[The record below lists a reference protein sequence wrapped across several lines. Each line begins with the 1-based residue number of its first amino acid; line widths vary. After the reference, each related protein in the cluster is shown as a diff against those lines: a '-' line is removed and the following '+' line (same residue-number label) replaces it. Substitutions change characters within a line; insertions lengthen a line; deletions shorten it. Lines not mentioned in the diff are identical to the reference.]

1 MLTRLIVW
9 IKEGNNRIDI
19 VYPDFEDKE
28 PISISQPGLLESS
41 PYIIVNTE
49 DQLEQLIQSLSQ
61 EDIIG
66 FDIREHSYRSYLG
79 FICIIT
85 VRVSMKD
92 NHE

>member
-1 MLTRLIVW
+1 M
-9 IKEGNNRIDI
+9 NNGIDI

-28 PISISQPGLLESS
+28 PISIQQPDVFESS

>member
-41 PYIIVNTE
+41 PYIIVNT
-49 DQLEQLIQSLSQ
+49 
-61 EDIIG
+61 
-66 FDIREHSYRSYLG
+66 
-79 FICIIT
+79 
-85 VRVSMKD
+85 
-92 NHE
+92 